1 MGAVWD
7 EQDGDVRR
15 IVLRMAAAG
24 SGRFGPPRALN
35 TGGSAFHPFIAGLRE
50 GFLIAWPGGT
60 AAQSAIVTQRVRVI
74 F

>member
-1 MGAVWD
+1 MRAGSFC
-7 EQDGDVRR
+7 G
-15 IVLRMAAAG
+15 LAAAG
-24 SGRFGPPRALN
+24 SGRFDPPRTLN

-60 AAQSAIVTQRVRVI
+60 AAQSAIVIQRVQAT